1 MRPRARWCGEN
12 GSVDTSEFV
21 IETPDGD
28 VGFAGAGPAAEF
40 LLGSG
45 FANAEREPHWHLR
58 WCLDRMV
65 VGESMDVGHARVV
78 RETAP

>member
-21 IETPDGD
+21 VETPDGD

-40 LLGSG
+40 LLDGG
-45 FANAEREPHWHLR
+45 FANAEREPHWHPR
-58 WCLDRMV
+58 WCLVRMV
-65 VGESMDVGHARVV
+65 VGESMDVGQARVV
-78 RETAP
+78 RETAS

>member
-1 MRPRARWCGEN
+1 
-12 GSVDTSEFV
+12 VDTSEFV
-21 IETPDGD
+21 VETPDG
-28 VGFAGAGPAAEF
+28 GPAAEF

-58 WCLDRMV
+58 WCLDRMA
-65 VGESMDVGHARVV
+65 VGETVEVGDARVV